1 MLYVFI
7 CIYTFIYFLLI
18 IYGLPMYL
26 SGFSY
31 LLFDLSP
38 WYDLHGRQ
46 GAFKKKIDFTYIYI
60 SVDSVFFL
68 FHIKKM
74 FL

>member
-1 MLYVFI
+1 
-7 CIYTFIYFLLI
+7 
-18 IYGLPMYL
+18 MYL

-46 GAFKKKIDFTYIYI
+46 GAFKKKFDFTYIYI
-60 SVDSVFFL
+60 SVDYVFFL